1 MQHFDMLNIL
11 SWKNVRNSRYWKDS
25 DHHPHP
31 SPPNPEAS
39 LKTLCGRSSVRLRKK
54 HPWTSLIAQIINN
67 PQIPGKIPCWRE
79 WASTSVFLP
88 GEFHRQSS
96 LGATVHGNEKSWTWL
111 SVLHIHS
118 ILISEDKG
126 TPRNSNKQGLLS
138 SLSSL
143 PLTLTLCPI
152 DLQIQFENI
161 QAYSMDSSLNKLW
174 EIVKDREAW
183 HAAVHGVAKSQID
196 WVTEYQQESSLWVFI
211 SLERLICNFSLVNLS
226 FVTEILL
233 RTVQWK

>member
-1 MQHFDMLNIL
+1 MWETAGTEKTLTTTPTL
-11 SWKNVRNSRYWKDS
+11 
-25 DHHPHP
+25 PHP
-31 SPPNPEAS
+31 TLKAS
-39 LKTLCGRSSVRLRKK
+39 LKTLCGRSSLHLRNE
-54 HPWTSLIAQIINN
+54 HSWTSLIAQIINN
-67 PQIPGKIPCWRE
+67 LQIPGKIPCWRE
-79 WASTSVFLP
+79 WPSTSVFLP

-96 LGATVHGNEKSWTWL
+96 LGATVHGIEKSRTWL
-111 SVLHIHS
+111 SVLHVHS

-161 QAYSMDSSLNKLW
+161 QAYSMDASLNKLG
-174 EIVKDREAW
+174 EIVNDREAW
-183 HAAVHGVAKSQID
+183 HATVHGVAKSQID
-196 WVTEYQQESSLWVFI
+196 WVTEHQQESSLWVFI

>member
-1 MQHFDMLNIL
+1 MQHFDMVNIL

-39 LKTLCGRSSVRLRKK
+39 LKTLCGRTSLRLRKK

-96 LGATVHGNEKSWTWL
+96 LGATGHGNEKSWTWL
-111 SVLHIHS
+111 SILHIHS

-126 TPRNSNKQGLLS
+126 TPRNSNKQCLLS
-138 SLSSL
+138 SLRSL
-143 PLTLTLCPI
+143 PLTLG
-152 DLQIQFENI
+152 
-161 QAYSMDSSLNKLW
+161 DSEWQGSLACCSPWGRKESNRL
-174 EIVKDREAW
+174 
-183 HAAVHGVAKSQID
+183 SD
-196 WVTEYQQESSLWVFI
+196 WI
-211 SLERLICNFSLVNLS
+211 STRILPLGLHFFRKANL
-226 FVTEILL
+226 
-233 RTVQWK
+233 